1 MKKNSLL
8 LLASFAFLSVSCS
21 GDSDSEVSN
30 IPSSSSSISSSSSSL
45 SSSSNGDSGNP
56 ELSSSSEEQSSIT
69 IEAEKL
75 GLTPGSTTASLNLA
89 WYSDIGSEN
98 EGSHVRLFNAEGDI
112 LSTTSDGIY
121 AAAVAGKLFHKITIN
136 GLAAGTA
143 YKYAV
148 SNNGRDWSDKYD
160 YKVPAAGA
168 FRFAAVS
175 DPQITLGN
183 QDPTGN
189 YLSTPPT
196 VAQGWKDAVEK
207 IAATGASLIV
217 GAGDQID
224 QGAGDFEE
232 KYALFFAPPEL
243 RNIPYAP
250 SVGNHDTH
258 CNFLYH
264 YNLPNER
271 IPGTACTSGA
281 GIYGLNGKG
290 FYYYLYNNVLFVM
303 LNTSAPVASVD
314 GARLLVNIYEEII
327 VNAKTANSGRYD
339 WIVVFQHK
347 PTQSV
352 ADHSAD
358 KDVQYYVEA
367 GFERLMTAQG
377 VDLVVSGHDHIFAK
391 SKLLKQGPSD
401 LFSRQSTDG
410 KGTIYLTITSVS
422 GSKFYAPFICS
433 SNSDYPYL
441 ANGAKGCSN
450 MNASNLPIGVNTYL
464 QNGIPQYTIVDVDGA
479 NMTLKTY
486 GLNGELYDEFNLSPT
501 LPK

>member
-1 MKKNSLL
+1 M
-8 LLASFAFLSVSCS
+8 FAFLSASCS
-21 GDSDSEVSN
+21 GDSDSEGGDISN
-30 IPSSSSSISSSSSSL
+30 SSALSSGSGGGLEGSSSSASIS
-45 SSSSNGDSGNP
+45 
-56 ELSSSSEEQSSIT
+56 I
-69 IEAEKL
+69 EKL
-75 GLTPGSTTASLNLA
+75 GLTPGSTTESLNLA
-89 WYSDIGSEN
+89 WYSNTGSEN
-98 EGSHVRLFNAEGDI
+98 EGSYARLFDSEGNAI
-112 LSTTSDGIY
+112 STASDGIY

-189 YLSTPPT
+189 YISTPPT
-196 VAQGWKDAVEK
+196 VAQGWKDAVAK
-207 IAATGASLIV
+207 IAATGASLII

-232 KYALFFAPPEL
+232 KYALFFAPTEL

-271 IPGTACTSGA
+271 VPGTTCTSGA

-290 FYYYLYNNVLFVM
+290 FYYYIYNNVLFVM
-303 LNTSAPVASVD
+303 LNTSAPVANVD
-314 GARLLVNIYEEII
+314 GARQLVSIYEEII

-391 SKLLKQGPSD
+391 SKLLKQGSGD
-401 LFSRQSTDG
+401 LFSRPSTDG
-410 KGTIYLTITSVS
+410 TGTIYLTITSVS

-433 SNSDYPYL
+433 NNPNYPYL
-441 ANGAKGCSN
+441 ANGATGCSN
-450 MNASNLPIGVNTYL
+450 MNANNLPIGVDAYL
-464 QNGIPQYTIVDVDGA
+464 QNAIPQYTIVDVDGA

-486 GLNGELYDEFNLSPT
+486 GLNGVLYDEFSLSPT
-501 LPK
+501 LQK